1 MFTGIVQSI
10 GRIARIDDR
19 SADRRLVITR
29 AGLARAAIARGASVC
44 VSGVC
49 LSVAALT
56 RATFTV
62 EMSAETLA
70 CTTLGELE
78 RGDRVNL
85 EPALTLATPLG
96 GHLVSGHV
104 DGVGTVRDLRADGR
118 SLRVTLAAPRALKR
132 YLCRKG
138 SICVDGVS
146 LTINAV
152 RGSLLEVNLIPITR
166 RATTLGSL
174 TPGRRVN
181 LEVDFI
187 ARYLERLLE
196 ERGK

>member
-1 MFTGIVQSI
+1 MFTGIVQFI

-19 SADRRLVITR
+19 GADRRLVITR
-29 AGLARAAIARGASVC
+29 AGLSQAAIARGTSVC

-62 EMSAETLA
+62 EVSAETLA
-70 CTTLGELE
+70 CTTLGALK

-85 EPALTLATPLG
+85 EPALTLTTPLG

-104 DGVGTVRDLRADGR
+104 DGVGKVRDLRADGS
-118 SLRVTLAAPRALKR
+118 SLRITIAAPRALRR

-174 TPGRRVN
+174 APGQQVN
-181 LEVDFI
+181 LEVDLI
-187 ARYLERLLE
+187 ARYLERLQE
-196 ERGK
+196 ERGE